1 VAQYIYNMR
10 GVSKIVPPH
19 RAILK
24 DIYLS
29 FYPGA
34 KIGVLGLNGSGKST
48 LLRILAGIDREFE
61 GEAKANPGTRIGYL
75 PQEPQLDATKTV
87 RGNVE
92 LAVSDTLQLL
102 QQFNDISMRF
112 GEPLSDDEMNKLLEE
127 QGNLQNKIDSVNG
140 WDVERTLELAA
151 DALRLPAWDANIN
164 QLSGG
169 EKRRIALCQL
179 LLSTPDMLLLDEPTN
194 HLDAESVA
202 WLEHFLQSYKGTVIA
217 VTHDRYFLDNV
228 AGWILELDRGAG
240 IPFEGNYSS
249 WLAQKEQRLGLED
262 RQEKAHQKALAAEL
276 EWVRANPK
284 GKRTKNKARLARF
297 EEMNSKEF
305 QERNETQEIYI
316 PPGQRLGDVVIEADK
331 LSKTFD
337 GRILFQDLS
346 FSLPKGG
353 ILGIIG
359 ANGAGKSTL
368 LKLITGIEKPDS
380 GSLRLG
386 ETVQLSYVDQS
397 RDALNAKKTVWE
409 ELSDGLDQI
418 IVGSYQIPSRAYLGR
433 FNFKGGDQQKYIG
446 DLSGGERN
454 RVHLAKM
461 LKSGGNVLLLDE
473 PTNDLDVETL
483 RALEEALLTFP
494 GSAVIVSHD
503 RWFLDRVATHILAF
517 EDDGSYTWFEGSFSE
532 YEEDKIKRLG
542 TDALLPKRIKQ
553 RVALMS

>member
-10 GVSKIVPPH
+10 DVSKIVPPH

-24 DIYLS
+24 NIYLS

-92 LAVSDTLQLL
+92 LAVSETLQLL

-151 DALRLPAWDANIN
+151 DALRLPAWEANIN

-179 LLSTPDMLLLDEPTN
+179 LLSSPDMLLLDEPTN

-228 AGWILELDRGAG
+228 AGWILELDRGVG

-249 WLAQKEQRLGLED
+249 WLEQKEQRLGLED
-262 RQEKAHQKALAAEL
+262 RQEKSHQKALAAEL

-305 QERNETQEIYI
+305 QQRNETQEIYI
-316 PPGQRLGDVVIEADK
+316 PPGQRLGDVVIEANK

-368 LKLITGIEKPDS
+368 LKLITGQEQPDG
-380 GSLRLG
+380 GSLRIG
-386 ETVQLSYVDQS
+386 ETVLLSYVDQS
-397 RDALNAKKTVWE
+397 RDTLNDKKTVWE

-418 IVGSYQIPSRAYLGR
+418 IVGNYQIPSRAYLGR

-532 YEEDKIKRLG
+532 YEDDKIKRLG

-553 RVALMS
+553 RVAMMS